1 MLQQGVQAGPEHTAA
16 QAGLKLQAV
25 IVHQEEVILQRGC
38 CDVAVGAGPPCG
50 WEWDGVDDP
59 ATQLWPELTTI
70 ADFGPRSTPN
80 LDPPLILYPSVTP
93 SQELSPEQ
101 T

>member
-38 CDVAVGAGPPCG
+38 CDVAVGAGSPCG
-50 WEWDGVDDP
+50 WEWDG
-59 ATQLWPELTTI
+59 LMILLLGH
-70 ADFGPRSTPN
+70 GPS
-80 LDPPLILYPSVTP
+80 
-93 SQELSPEQ
+93 
-101 T
+101 

>member
-25 IVHQEEVILQRGC
+25 VVHQEEVILQCGC
-38 CDVAVGAGPPCG
+38 RDVAVGAGSP
-50 WEWDGVDDP
+50 WEWDGVDNP
-59 ATQLWPELTTI
+59 AAQPWLELTTI
-70 ADFGPRSTPN
+70 ADFGPHSTPN
-80 LDPPLILYPSVTP
+80 PDPPLILYPSLTL